1 MTIPIPPAAYNFL
14 ATQKAVGDNHSILR
28 RLELLGLK
36 VKPCDPPAEEI
47 VDGPGVAADLP
58 EYRAGPCKACKFWK
72 QSDSYAKYLSVE
84 TKEAWG
90 KCASAEAAVLIEG
103 NIARAVG
110 DPRAT
115 SGGWPLAVGGAVTR
129 EDFGCAFFGEPEQPA
144 HHRADLREEGE

>member
-1 MTIPIPPAAYNFL
+1 MTIPIPPAAYDFL
-14 ATQKAVGDNHSILR
+14 ATQKAVGDDRSILR
-28 RLELLGLK
+28 RLEWLGLK
-36 VKPCDPPAEEI
+36 VKLCEPPAEEI

-72 QSDSYAKYLSVE
+72 QSDNYAKYLSVE

-90 KCASAEAAVLIEG
+90 KCASAEATVLIEG
-103 NIARAVG
+103 NIARAIG

-144 HHRADLREEGE
+144 HRADLRGEGE